1 MEAREVE
8 RVVNATRRAKGRR
21 CKIRIQDRQ
30 ASKMLLTVAEVAE
43 ELRVS
48 RITIK
53 RWIKAGKLKGIRL
66 TPHIIRIEEE
76 EVDRF
81 RAAGKK

>member
-1 MEAREVE
+1 M
-8 RVVNATRRAKGRR
+8 
-21 CKIRIQDRQ
+21 RIQDRQ

-53 RWIKAGKLKGIRL
+53 RWIKAGKLNGIRL

-81 RAAGKK
+81 RAAGKEQR

>member
-1 MEAREVE
+1 
-8 RVVNATRRAKGRR
+8 
-21 CKIRIQDRQ
+21 
-30 ASKMLLTVAEVAE
+30 MLLTVAEVAE

-53 RWIKAGKLKGIRL
+53 RWIKAGKLNGIRL

>member
-1 MEAREVE
+1 M
-8 RVVNATRRAKGRR
+8 
-21 CKIRIQDRQ
+21 RIQDRQ

-53 RWIKAGKLKGIRL
+53 RWIKAGKLNGIRL

-81 RAAGKK
+81 RAAGKKQR

>member
-1 MEAREVE
+1 M
-8 RVVNATRRAKGRR
+8 
-21 CKIRIQDRQ
+21 RIQDRQ

-53 RWIKAGKLKGIRL
+53 RWIKAGKLNGIRL